1 MNQQPDPSIVSFSMK
16 PWLHGG
22 RFVLGTLRR
31 RWILVLLLPV
41 LFTSAAVAAARVLPR
56 VYTTETRLLTKK
68 NYTMP
73 ALAAPGRSVPLG
85 SEAPAQS
92 AAELVL
98 QRDALEQI
106 VERAGLA
113 ASWSEKAPPLMRA
126 KQALRTRIKGPLSE
140 EEMQDAMVGLLRQ
153 RVRVRIDD
161 SEVIT
166 IRASWWNADDA
177 LAIVNEALTAF
188 LASRQRLD
196 VETIAETEAILA
208 RNTDALQARVEQR
221 LATFRDARARAV
233 GGTAALIAK
242 SRDTPAEL
250 EKLRT
255 ELNARQRYRQE
266 LERQRD
272 LRIGQL
278 QMQVAEQS
286 ATLGERHP
294 DQVATREALNRVL
307 ADDGGVTQARVQE
320 EQLER
325 EFSARG
331 GSASGLRTMAG
342 SDLIDAASSPDDD
355 ASVIYARAL
364 LRIDVDDYQ
373 DMSSRLSNARIELET
388 ARAAFGYRYMVTQP
402 AERPREADSPNPL
415 LMAIGGLFAGVF
427 AGMAA
432 ALALELR
439 GHVALLV
446 REQLAA

>member
-1 MNQQPDPSIVSFSMK
+1 MSQAPDAPIVSFSLK
-16 PWLHGG
+16 PWLQAGG
-22 RFVLGTLRR
+22 FGLTALRR
-31 RWILVLLLPV
+31 RWLVVLLFPV
-41 LFTSAAVAAARVLPR
+41 LFTAVAVVAARMLPR

-73 ALAAPGRSVPLG
+73 ALAAPRRSVPLG

-98 QRDALEQI
+98 QRDALVQI
-106 VERAGLA
+106 VERAQLVEGWQA
-113 ASWSEKAPPLMRA
+113 KAPPLMRA
-126 KQALRTRIKGPLSE
+126 KHALRARIKGPLSHDE
-140 EEMQDAMVGLLRQ
+140 LQDAMVGLLRQ
-153 RVRVRIDD
+153 RLRVRIDD
-161 SEVIT
+161 NEVIM

-177 LAIVNEALTAF
+177 LAIVNEALAAF

-196 VETIAETEAILA
+196 IETIAATEAILA
-208 RNTDALQARVEQR
+208 RNTEALQARVEVR
-221 LATFRDARARAV
+221 LASFRDARARAV
-233 GGTAALIAK
+233 GGSAALMAK
-242 SRDTPAEL
+242 SRNTPAEL

-255 ELNARQRYRQE
+255 ELSARQRYRQE

-286 ATLGERHP
+286 AWLGERHP
-294 DQVATREALNRVL
+294 DQIVARAALARVL
-307 ADDGGVTQARVQE
+307 DDDGGVTQSRVQE
-320 EQLER
+320 EELER
-325 EFSARG
+325 AFSARG
-331 GSASGLRTMAG
+331 GNAAGLATVAG
-342 SDLIDAASSPDDD
+342 SDLIDAAASPDED

-402 AERPREADSPNPL
+402 AERPRDADGPNAV
-415 LMAIGGLFAGVF
+415 MIVMGGLMAGVF
-427 AGMAA
+427 AGFAA

-439 GHVALLV
+439 GRVAALV

>member
-1 MNQQPDPSIVSFSMK
+1 MSQVQESPILSFSPE
-16 PWLHGG
+16 PWLRAG
-22 RFVLGTLRR
+22 RFGLAALRR
-31 RWILVLLLPV
+31 RWLVVLLLLA
-41 LFTSAAVAAARVLPR
+41 LFTAVGVAAARMLPR

-68 NYTMP
+68 NYTMA
-73 ALAAPGRSVPLG
+73 ALAAPARSVPLG

-98 QRDALEQI
+98 QHDALVQ
-106 VERAGLA
+106 VVVRAQLA
-113 ASWSEKAPPLMRA
+113 QSWETDAPPLMRA
-126 KQALRTRIKGPLSE
+126 KQAVRARIKGPLSE
-140 EEMQDAMVGLLRQ
+140 AELQDALVGLLRQ
-153 RVRVRIDD
+153 RLQVQVDE
-161 SEVIT
+161 EVIT

-188 LASRQRLD
+188 LAARQRLD

-208 RNTDALQARVEQR
+208 RGTEALQARVEQR
-221 LATFRDARARAV
+221 LVAFGEARNRAV
-233 GGTAALIAK
+233 GGSTALLAR
-242 SRDTPAEL
+242 SRNTPAEL

-255 ELNARQRYRQE
+255 ELNARQRHRQE

-294 DQVATREALNRVL
+294 DQSAARAALARVL
-307 ADDGGVTQARVQE
+307 DDDGGVTQARVQE
-320 EQLER
+320 DELER
-325 EFSARG
+325 AFSARG
-331 GSASGLRTMAG
+331 GNAAGLSTAAG
-342 SDLIDAASSPDDD
+342 SDMVDAAANPDED

-373 DMSSRLSNARIELET
+373 DMVSRLNNARIELET

-402 AERPREADSPNPL
+402 AERPREADGPNAL
-415 LMAIGGLFAGVF
+415 MIILGGLMAGAMTGV
-427 AGMAA
+427 AA
-432 ALALELR
+432 ALSLELR
-439 GHVALLV
+439 GHVVALV